1 MCSVETGSVVVAVMT
16 AFMSHSEYVMRAEQ
30 LWEAAYT
37 GLGRSSPAGVCS
49 LTDSSAL
56 VYYTDAAATAAVVIV
71 VVWREC

>member
-1 MCSVETGSVVVAVMT
+1 MVAVKT

-56 VYYTDAAATAAVVIV
+56 VYYTAAAAADDVV